1 MGKRISFSTR
11 AFGSDGAR
19 PDVSSIAEWISR
31 HRGHEGDLT
40 SFLLEQEIVHQ
51 QRAGVNIACAG
62 GRFSFERWRNFLT
75 GIEKG
80 RITGELGYD
89 ATNLVKDTEEVT
101 SLVKGAWMAIPAPH
115 LLNLRT
121 DLSPDPDGAT
131 SALYDVYHTMMR
143 SGRDAH
149 LAGHVLFCEQVREE
163 ELESFTRRKVFFFSP
178 AMNRKSLSQFLEYQQ
193 SIALEP
199 GMLPVLEDLMT
210 EYDVSRVILLDP
222 GEADLREA
230 LSIRDPDQIMVGG
243 YCTEACKE
251 YWKKV
256 VESSSFTPEIQR
268 ARRTF

>member
-1 MGKRISFSTR
+1 MGKRISFPTR
-11 AFGSDGAR
+11 AFGSDGVR
-19 PDVSSIAEWISR
+19 PDVSAIAEWISR

-40 SFLLEQEIVHQ
+40 SFLLEQEILAQ
-51 QRAGVNIACAG
+51 NEAGVNIPCAG

-75 GIEKG
+75 GIENG

-121 DLSPDPDGAT
+121 DLSPDPDVAT
-131 SALYDVYHTMMR
+131 SALYDVYHDMMR

-149 LAGHVLFCEQVREE
+149 LAGHVLFCDQAREE
-163 ELESFTRRKVFFFSP
+163 ELESFSGRKVFFFSP
-178 AMNRKSLSQFLEYQQ
+178 AMNKKTLSQFLEYQQ
-193 SIALEP
+193 SVALEP
-199 GMLPVLEDLMT
+199 SLLPVLEDLMA
-210 EYDVSRVILLDP
+210 EYDVSRIIILEPD
-222 GEADLREA
+222 EKDLREA
-230 LSIRDPDQIMVGG
+230 LTIRDPDQIMVGG
-243 YCTEACKE
+243 YCTEVCKE

-256 VESSSFTPEIQR
+256 VESSSLTTEIQR

>member
-51 QRAGVNIACAG
+51 QGAGVNIACAG
-62 GRFSFERWRNFLT
+62 GKFYFERWRNFLT

-80 RITGELGYD
+80 TITGELGYN
-89 ATNLVKDTEEVT
+89 ATNLVKDTEEVI
-101 SLVKGAWMAIPAPH
+101 SFVKGAWMTIPAPH

-163 ELESFTRRKVFFFSP
+163 ELESFTGRKVFFFSP
-178 AMNRKSLSQFLEYQQ
+178 AMNKNTLSQLLEYQQ
-193 SIALEP
+193 SIALKP
-199 GMLPVLEDLMT
+199 DLLPVLENLMA

-222 GEADLREA
+222 CEGDLRKA
-230 LSIRDPDQIMVGG
+230 LSIRDPDQILVGG
-243 YCTEACKE
+243 YCPGNCEK
-251 YWKKV
+251 YWKV
-256 VESSSFTPEIQR
+256 IVERSALTEIQQDQ
-268 ARRTF
+268 RTS